1 MTSRSKGSLVRWSR
15 EARGGR
21 GGERVP
27 LGGRAPPGGRAPL
40 GGRVA
45 F

>member
-1 MTSRSKGSLVRWSR
+1 MTSHNRGSLVSWSR

-27 LGGRAPPGGRAPL
+27 LGRRVPLGSKAPL
-40 GGRVA
+40 SGRVA